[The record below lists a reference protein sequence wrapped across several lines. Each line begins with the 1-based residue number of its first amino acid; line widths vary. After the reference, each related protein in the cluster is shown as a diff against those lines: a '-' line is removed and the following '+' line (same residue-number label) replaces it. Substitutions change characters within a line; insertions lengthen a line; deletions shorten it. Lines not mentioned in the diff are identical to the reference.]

1 MDEAS
6 YKSIVVKEENDY
18 INGVI
23 NTVKEL
29 RDQYEGIQP
38 SDVAIIY
45 MSYDKEVSLQAEEV
59 SRRLYEEFNW
69 HSVIAPHE
77 KRVNDNDEVLIT
89 NVNNVKGL
97 EFSFVIIVNNHRI
110 EEIQDSN
117 IEREVR
123 HRNALY
129 MTLTRSFIHRH

>member
-1 MDEAS
+1 MSMKLVAPTKKIWSELDEAS

-29 RDQYEGIQP
+29 RGQYEGIQP
-38 SDVAIIY
+38 SDIAIIY
-45 MSYDKEVSLQAEEV
+45 MNYDMEASSQAEEV
-59 SRRLYEEFNW
+59 SRRLYKEFNW
-69 HSVIAPHE
+69 YSVIAPHE

-89 NVNNVKGL
+89 NVNNVKGP

-117 IEREVR
+117 IERG
-123 HRNALY
+123 
-129 MTLTRSFIHRH
+129 S